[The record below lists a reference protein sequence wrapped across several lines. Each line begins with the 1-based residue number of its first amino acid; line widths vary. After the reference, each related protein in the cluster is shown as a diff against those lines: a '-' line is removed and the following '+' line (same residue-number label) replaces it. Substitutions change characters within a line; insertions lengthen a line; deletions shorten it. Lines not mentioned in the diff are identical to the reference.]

1 VLRRRVAAPRLAVA
15 LRCERAA
22 AVVLRR
28 RVAAPRLLAVP
39 FRDRDA
45 GVWLLVAIFESAS

>member
-1 VLRRRVAAPRLAVA
+1 LAVA